1 MTEGKDKPEASDFSG
16 ADWKLVV
23 RTLKTAGTTEAR
35 VLVERAVLEA
45 GGMPIR
51 LREARR
57 RLFILTTSASGGRPA
72 IIEGEGGLVVLVAL
86 DDLVDVVVER
96 GPTLAEVMKK
106 FRRYRIAL
114 SMKVAPALKPT
125 LKGGMPRVRRRPH
138 LLEERRAKRLRP
150 EEPVPEGFGTYPCA
164 STLDK
169 LRSLRSFGSQW

>member
-72 IIEGEGGLVVLVAL
+72 IIKGEGGLVVLVAL

-106 FRRYRIAL
+106 FRR
-114 SMKVAPALKPT
+114 
-125 LKGGMPRVRRRPH
+125 
-138 LLEERRAKRLRP
+138 
-150 EEPVPEGFGTYPCA
+150 
-164 STLDK
+164 
-169 LRSLRSFGSQW
+169 